1 MKKTQIALLALAGCM
16 FLFVPNTAR
25 ATTGWM
31 IAWLNA
37 YPDRCQDL
45 KDAAQSCTLCHGA
58 GSSLNNYSK
67 QMANLNF
74 VAIEG
79 IDSDGDGR
87 TNGQEILEDCTLPG
101 DSDSVPV
108 EYDSWGAIKVLFR

>member
-16 FLFVPNTAR
+16 ILFVPNAVHANGDWLSAWRGTYVDICPDL
-25 ATTGWM
+25 ATT
-31 IAWLNA
+31 
-37 YPDRCQDL
+37 
-45 KDAAQSCTLCHGA
+45 SCTLCHDGA
-58 GSSLNNYSK
+58 PALNAYGAEMGS
-67 QMANLNF
+67 MNF

-87 TNGQEILEDCTLPG
+87 TNGEEILQDCTLPG

-108 EYDSWGAIKVLFR
+108 EFDSWGAIKVLFR